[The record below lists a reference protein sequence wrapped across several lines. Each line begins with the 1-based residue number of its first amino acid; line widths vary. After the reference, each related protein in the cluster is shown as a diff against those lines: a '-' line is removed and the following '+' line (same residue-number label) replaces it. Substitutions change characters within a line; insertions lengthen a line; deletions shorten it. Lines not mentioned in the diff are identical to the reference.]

1 MIIAVEPR
9 ERFERKPVLPPLN
22 EAYLDIETTGLS
34 NRRCS
39 ITVVGMYLVSDG
51 EGRMVQLVGD
61 EISGERIM
69 AALVGTRIVYTFNGS
84 RFDLPFIHAH
94 TNVNLEDH
102 FLHRDLMRDCRQQNL
117 HGGLKAIERHLGI
130 PRKLTEVDG
139 YGAIQLW
146 WRYVNDYDT
155 DALKTLLEY
164 NKEDVVNLQT
174 LKEKIL

>member
-1 MIIAVEPR
+1 
-9 ERFERKPVLPPLN
+9 LN

-34 NRRCS
+34 TRRCY
-39 ITVVGMYLVSDG
+39 ITVVGMYLVGNG
-51 EGRMVQLVGD
+51 EQQMVQLVGD
-61 EISGERIM
+61 DVSGERIM
-69 AALVGTRIVYTFNGS
+69 AALTGVRTIYTFNGS

-102 FLHRDLMRDCRQQNL
+102 FFHRDLMRDCHQRNIR
-117 HGGLKAIERHLGI
+117 GGLKAIERRLGI

-146 WRYVNDYDT
+146 WRYVNDYDE

-174 LKEKIL
+174 LKDKLLQMAGTPSNSPSRPPG